1 MRLTKLDFSSC
12 IGIEVILASAIA
24 VATAMGQHSVVSLL
38 FALSFVIAFLYV
50 GMDTVNRRKLNI
62 SWFLVLLCVFC
73 VLCNWLIKGNGIGFD
88 YVKKLI
94 MFCAFVFLLYYA
106 TRRDTVVSDTTA
118 RIIEYAPLAF
128 SLFLVVS
135 YYFLG
140 NNERRGEGL
149 TLGFSNPNF
158 TGMWL
163 LHCFLFVALFI
174 IKVFDGASKWRLLA
188 APLLPIL
195 FSLIQETEA
204 RGSVVGVIFF
214 LLLLL
219 LGGLLKRIP
228 RVFSFFI
235 AVFPIVYALVY
246 LELIDIEWF
255 RETFS
260 FLESEGKTLDSRV
273 GIWQRSF
280 EFFRVSPILGDYFGI
295 SGGTGQSQLH
305 NTHIDV
311 LCSYG
316 ILALLLFVK
325 FLYDRLASVLSKAKG
340 LYGNAA
346 VFAFCAVVIAGSFE
360 AAIVA
365 GAMGLNLLTIA
376 FLCCRTE
383 KECSKRRSIVRRN

>member
-1 MRLTKLDFSSC
+1 MRLRKLDCSSC

-38 FALSFVIAFLYV
+38 FAVSFVIAFAYV
-50 GMDTVNRRKLNI
+50 AMDTVNRRKLNI

-94 MFCAFVFLLYYA
+94 MFCAFIFLLYYA
-106 TRRDTVVSDTTA
+106 TRRETVVPGTVA
-118 RIIEYAPLAF
+118 RVLEYAPLLA
-128 SLFLVVS
+128 SVFLVVS

-140 NNERRGEGL
+140 NTERRGEAI

-163 LHCFLFVALFI
+163 LHCFLFVALF
-174 IKVFDGASKWRLLA
+174 VVRAFNGASKWRVLA
-188 APLLPIL
+188 VPLLPML
-195 FSLIQETEA
+195 FSLITETEA
-204 RGSVVGVIFF
+204 RGSIVGAVFF
-214 LLLLL
+214 LVFLL
-219 LGGLLKRIP
+219 LGGVLKRIP
-228 RVFSFFI
+228 RIFAFI
-235 AVFPIVYALVY
+235 VAVFPIVYAIVY
-246 LELIDIEWF
+246 LNLIDIEWF

-273 GIWQRSF
+273 GIWRRSF
-280 EFFRVSPILGDYFGI
+280 EFFRASPVLGDYFGI

-316 ILALLLFVK
+316 LFALLLFVK
-325 FLYDRLASVLSKAKG
+325 FLYDRLVSAFSKAKG
-340 LYGNAA
+340 FYGNSS

-360 AAIVA
+360 ASIIA
-365 GAMGLNLLTIA
+365 GAMGLNLLTVSLLA
-376 FLCCRTE
+376 MNG
-383 KECSKRRSIVRRN
+383 KEESVC